1 MKEKATVVLLLYCIN
16 FCFALTGAK
25 YLIITPDNFVSA
37 VQPLAAW
44 KTKKGMKAKV
54 VPLSVTGSSASQIK
68 TYIVNAYNTWDIRP
82 EYILLAGSTVPVSGN
97 SDDYYANI
105 TGSYRIELSIGR
117 FPASSV
123 TQIQNIVAKTLA
135 FERTPYSTD
144 STWLM
149 KGTTI
154 VREDGS
160 SSSDPIYWANARY
173 AHSQWRNYQYIQIDS
188 FSSARGHTSS
198 NVNTAINNGRMF
210 VVYRGQAVSN
220 WWSPFAMTPDN
231 LSNGSKTPIV
241 VSGTCATMS
250 LSGSNYLGEQFI
262 NAGSTSNPKGAV
274 GFFGTASTGSGIAAQ
289 RGAVTEGFFR
299 AIFAERTF
307 CMGDAAKRGK
317 FLLDSV
323 YNNQTRYAEWN
334 LFGDPELNIWTEKPI
349 QLTVVHDTL
358 IQTQTQNFTVF
369 VSRVGMPLSGALVCV
384 MMDTMIYECGYTD
397 QSGTATLRISPQSLG
412 TMSVTVTSHNF
423 IPYEKN
429 VTVRPGNLDHDV
441 GVLSIIE
448 PQGIVTLGV
457 NIIPK
462 VKVKNYG
469 NNTDSFPVTLKIGTV
484 YQEMIT
490 SVTLGAGDT
499 TTVLF
504 PVWTASGGNH
514 SVLAYT
520 RLYNDQWRGNDTV
533 VGAVSVVMAHDVG
546 VDAIL
551 SPDSSH
557 PINISLIPKARIKN
571 YGNSAQSNFTATC
584 SIVGATGTLRYANTQ
599 TVTSIAP
606 SETVQLNFSGW
617 VPTVSE
623 RCTVKMRTNLIG
635 DQNPANNQLTK
646 LTQITM
652 LFLAEGFNT
661 SFPPDGWQSTVVQG
675 SYSWE
680 ARSSN
685 TNPTC
690 TPFEGSAMV
699 SYQSYSAPSGNMARL
714 ISPPLVIGTTSVIC
728 SLKFFMYHDPG
739 YPSDLGPD
747 SVKVETSTNGTT
759 FNRVAA
765 FRRYEPTAGW
775 TEHSVYLGILSG
787 TTYVGFLALSQYG
800 NNMNI
805 DYVRMF
811 SAAGVNEEIKPTN
824 NLHLL
829 TTLNAP
835 KPNPVTNGSA
845 LISFSLAEPAEVVL
859 KIYDASGK
867 LVKNLVNIQLASGNY
882 NYAWNGKDELN
893 RAVAKGI
900 YFCTLKTQKQ
910 NFTKK
915 MVFTR

>member
-37 VQPLAAW
+37 VQPLADW

-82 EYILLAGSTVPVSGN
+82 EYILLAGSTVPVSNN

-105 TGSYRIELSIGR
+105 SGSYRIELSIGR
-117 FPASSV
+117 FPATSG
-123 TQIQNIVAKTLA
+123 TQVQNIVAKTLA
-135 FERTPYSTD
+135 FERTPCSTD

-173 AHSQWRNYQYIQIDS
+173 VHNHWRNYQYNQIDS
-188 FSSARGHTSS
+188 FSKDRGHTSS
-198 NVNTAINNGRMF
+198 NVTTAINNGRMF
-210 VVYRGQAVSN
+210 VVYRGQGVSN
-220 WWSPFAMTPDN
+220 WWTPFAMTPDN

-241 VSGTCATMS
+241 VSGTCVTMFS
-250 LSGSNYLGEQFI
+250 SGYLGEQFI
-262 NAGSTSNPKGAV
+262 NAGSSSNPKGAV
-274 GFFGTASTGSGIAAQ
+274 GFFGTTSSGSGIAAQ

-307 CMGDAAKRGK
+307 CLGDAAKRGK

-323 YNNQTRYAEWN
+323 YNNPTRYAEWN

-358 IQTQTQNFTVF
+358 IQTQTQNFAVT
-369 VSRVGMPLSGALVCV
+369 VSRSVMPLSGALVCV
-384 MMDTMIYECGYTD
+384 TMDTTIYKCGYTN
-397 QSGTATLRISPQSLG
+397 QNGIASFSITPQSTG
-412 TMSVTVTSHNF
+412 TMSVTVTYHNF
-423 IPYEKN
+423 IPYEKD
-429 VTVRPGNLDHDV
+429 VIVRPGNLDHDV

-448 PQGIVTLGV
+448 PQGTVALGS

-469 NNTDSFPVTLKIGTV
+469 TNTDSFPVTLKIGTV

-499 TTVLF
+499 ITVLF
-504 PVWTASGGNH
+504 PVWTAVGGNH
-514 SVLAYT
+514 SVLSYT
-520 RLYNDQWRGNDTV
+520 WLYNDQWRGNDTA
-533 VGAVSVVMAHDVG
+533 VGTVSVVVAHDVG

-571 YGNSAQSNFTATC
+571 YGSTAQSNFSATC
-584 SIVGATGTLRYANTQ
+584 SIVGATGILRYANTQ
-599 TVTSIAP
+599 IVTSIAP
-606 SETVQLNFSGW
+606 SETVQLDFSGW

-635 DQNPANNQLTK
+635 DQNPANDQLTR
-646 LTQITM
+646 LTRITM
-652 LFLAEGFNT
+652 VFLAEGFNT

-675 SYSWE
+675 TYSWE
-680 ARSSN
+680 GRSSN
-685 TNPTC
+685 TNPIC
-690 TPFEGSAMV
+690 TPYEGSAMA
-699 SYQSYSAPSGNMARL
+699 SYQSYSAPSGSMARL
-714 ISPPLVIGTTSVIC
+714 ISLPLAIGTTPVIC

-739 YPSDLGPD
+739 YPGPTDLGPD
-747 SVKVETSTNGTT
+747 SVKIEYSTNGTS

-765 FRRYEPTAGW
+765 FRRYEATAGW
-775 TEHSVYLGILSG
+775 TEHSVYLGTLSG
-787 TTYVGFLALSQYG
+787 TIYAGFLALSQYG

-824 NLHLL
+824 DLHLL
-829 TTLNAP
+829 TILNAP

-845 LISFSLAEPAEVVL
+845 LISFSVAEPADVAL

-867 LVKNLVNIQLASGNY
+867 LVKNLVNIQLTSGNY
-882 NYAWNGKDELN
+882 NYTWNGKDELN

-900 YFCTLKTQKQ
+900 YFCTLETQKQ
-910 NFTKK
+910 NLTRK
-915 MVFTR
+915 MIFTR

>member
-1 MKEKATVVLLLYCIN
+1 MKKVTFITFLFLFN

-37 VQPLAAW
+37 VQPLADW

-82 EYILLAGSTVPVSGN
+82 EYILLAGSSVPVSGN
-97 SDDYYANI
+97 TDDYYANI

-117 FPASSV
+117 FPATSV

-135 FERTPYSTD
+135 FERTPCSTD

-173 AHSQWRNYQYIQIDS
+173 AHRVWRDYQYTKIDS
-188 FSSARGHTSS
+188 FSKDRGHTSS
-198 NVNTAINNGRMF
+198 NVNTAIDDGRIF
-210 VVYRGQAVSN
+210 VVYRGQGVSN
-220 WWSPFAMTPDN
+220 WWSPFAMTPSSLN
-231 LSNGSKTPIV
+231 NGSKTPIV
-241 VSGTCATMS
+241 VSGTCATIS
-250 LSGSNYLGEQFI
+250 LSGSGYLGDQFI
-262 NAGSTSNPKGAV
+262 NVGSTANPKGAV

-299 AIFAERTF
+299 AIFEERTF

-323 YNNQTRYAEWN
+323 YNNQTRYQEWN

-349 QLTVVHDTL
+349 PLTVVHDTV
-358 IQTQTQNFTVF
+358 IQTQPQNFTVF
-369 VSRVGMPLSGALVCV
+369 VSRAGMPLSGALVCV
-384 MMDTMIYECGYTD
+384 TMDTIIYECGFTNS
-397 QSGTATLRISPQSLG
+397 SGIAVFTINPQSSG
-412 TMSVTVTSHNF
+412 TMSVTVTCHNF

-441 GVLSIIE
+441 GVFSIIE
-448 PQGIVTLGV
+448 PQGTVALGA

-462 VKVKNYG
+462 VKVKNYA

-504 PVWTASGGNH
+504 PVWTAIGGNH

-520 RLYNDQWRGNDTV
+520 RLYNDQWRGNDTAI
-533 VGAVSVVMAHDVG
+533 GAVSVVVAHDVG
-546 VDAIL
+546 IDAIL

-571 YGNSAQSNFTATC
+571 YGSAVQSNFSTTC
-584 SIVGATGTLRYANTQ
+584 SIVGATGILRYANTQ
-599 TVTSIAP
+599 TVSSIAP

-623 RCTVKMRTNLIG
+623 RCTVKMRTSLIG
-635 DQNPANNQLTK
+635 DQNPVNDQLTK

-652 LFLAEGFNT
+652 MFLAEGFNT
-661 SFPPDGWQSTVVQG
+661 SFPPEGWQNTIVQG
-675 SYSWE
+675 SHSWE
-680 ARSSN
+680 GLSSN

-690 TPFEGSAMV
+690 TPYEGSAMA
-699 SYQSYSAPSGNMARL
+699 SYQSYSAQSGSMARL
-714 ISPPLVIGTTSVIC
+714 ISPPIVLGTSPVIC

-739 YPSDLGPD
+739 YSMFSD
-747 SVKVETSTNGTT
+747 SVKVEYSTNGTI
-759 FNRVAA
+759 FNRLTA
-765 FRRYEPTAGW
+765 FRRYEPATGW
-775 TEHSVYLGILSG
+775 TEHSIYLGTLSG
-787 TTYVGFLALSQYG
+787 TIYIGILALSQYG

-824 NLHLL
+824 DLHLL
-829 TTLNAP
+829 TILNSP
-835 KPNPVTNGSA
+835 KPNPVTNGSV
-845 LISFSLAEPAEVVL
+845 LISFSLAEPVEVAL

-867 LVKNLVNIQLASGNY
+867 LVKNLVNTQLAKGNY
-882 NYAWNGKDELN
+882 NYTWNGKDELN
-893 RAVAKGI
+893 RVVAKGI
-900 YFCTLKTQKQ
+900 YFCTLETPKQ
-910 NFTKK
+910 DFTKK
-915 MVFTR
+915 IIFTR